1 MLISVLTSV
10 AFSSRIFPLSLCP
23 GEDIVRNR
31 KLLASTTFLIGFLS
45 LVTLWF
51 IKNPKL
57 TRTELSDRALLAIVK
72 NDLNEFSDFLKLGGS
87 VHQDLP
93 LFNGKKYTVAEGIAH
108 FERVAFLRMLRE
120 NNISYLKQDKNK
132 TQDILTIAIEK
143 NNPELLNEISLS
155 QPRYDLTYGKKG
167 WSILHMASSCCAHKL
182 TAIIHEKSL
191 LRWDEKSQDGKTP
204 LSIAHDKDCLPMINY
219 WKTQG
224 AEVVSETK
232 KEKSKRISS
241 RTNGAAP
248 TVPDFY
254 KKRKVPKDQ
263 IVDHTAMLE
272 PGDRPLEAL
281 ETSKYSEFAD

>member
-10 AFSSRIFPLSLCP
+10 AFSFKIFPISLCP
-23 GEDIVRNR
+23 WEDIVRNR
-31 KLLASTTFLIGFLS
+31 KLMASTTFLIGFLS

-51 IKNPKL
+51 IKNPKF
-57 TRTELSDRALLAIVK
+57 TRTELSDKALLALVK
-72 NDLNEFSDFLKLGGS
+72 NDLNEFSNFLKLGGN
-87 VHQDLP
+87 VHQNLP
-93 LFNGKKYTVAEGIAH
+93 LIDGKKYTVAEGIAH
-108 FERVAFLRMLRE
+108 FERVAFFRMLRE
-120 NNISYLKQDKNK
+120 NNISYLKQENNKN
-132 TQDILTIAIEK
+132 QDILTIAIEK

-155 QPRYDLTYGKKG
+155 KPRYDLTYGKEG

-182 TAIIHEKSL
+182 TAIIHEKSQ

-204 LSIAHDKDCLPMINY
+204 LAIAHEKDCHPMLNY

-224 AEVVSETK
+224 AEVMSETK

-241 RTNGAAP
+241 RTNEGAP

-263 IVDHTAMLE
+263 IIDHTAMLE
-272 PGDRPLEAL
+272 PSDRPLEAT

>member
-1 MLISVLTSV
+1 MLTSV
-10 AFSSRIFPLSLCP
+10 AFSSSIFPISLCP

-57 TRTELSDRALLAIVK
+57 TRTQLSDKALLAIVK
-72 NDLNEFSDFLKLGGS
+72 NDLDEFSHFLKLGGS

-93 LFNGKKYTVAEGIAH
+93 LLNGKKYTVAEGIAH

-120 NNISYLKQDKNK
+120 NNISYLKQEKNK
-132 TQDILTIAIEK
+132 TQDILTISIEK
-143 NNPELLNEISLS
+143 NNEELLNEISLS
-155 QPRYDLTYGKKG
+155 QPRYDLTYGKEG
-167 WSILHMASSCCAHKL
+167 WSILHMTSNCCAHKL
-182 TAIIHEKSL
+182 TAIIQEKSH
-191 LRWDEKSQDGKTP
+191 LRWDKKSQDGKTP
-204 LSIAHDKDCLPMINY
+204 LSIAHDKNCLPIINY
-219 WKTQG
+219 FKTQG
-224 AEVVSETK
+224 AEVMSETK
-232 KEKSKRISS
+232 KEQSERISS
-241 RTNGAAP
+241 RTNSAAP

>member
-1 MLISVLTSV
+1 M
-10 AFSSRIFPLSLCP
+10 
-23 GEDIVRNR
+23 RNR

-51 IKNPKL
+51 IKNPKF
-57 TRTELSDRALLAIVK
+57 TRTELSDKALLAIVK
-72 NDLNEFSDFLKLGGS
+72 NDLHEFQNFLKWGGDI
-87 VHQDLP
+87 HQELP
-93 LFNGKKYTVAEGIAH
+93 LINGKKYTVAEGIAH

-120 NNISYLKQDKNK
+120 QNISYLKQDTNK

-155 QPRYDLTYGKKG
+155 RPRYDLTYGKEG

-182 TAIIHEKSL
+182 TAIIHEKSH

-219 WKTQG
+219 WKNQG
-224 AEVVSETK
+224 AEVMSDSK
-232 KEKSKRISS
+232 KEKSKRVSS
-241 RTNGAAP
+241 RTNEFAP
-248 TVPDFY
+248 TLPDFY
-254 KKRKVPKDQ
+254 KKRKIPKDQ

-272 PGDRPLEAL
+272 PIDRPLEAT